1 MMSSCNLSPG
11 DMVHLEINCPATW
24 WRDKMGIV
32 ASVGETRSSDLE
44 RENYPIE
51 LAVIDSGAVST
62 LYSCSVYLK
71 DCTVINKR
79 SM

>member
-11 DMVHLEINCPATW
+11 DMVHLKIDCPASW

-32 ASVGETRSSDLE
+32 ASVGEPRGTELE

-51 LAVIDSGAVST
+51 LAVIDGGTVRT

-71 DCTVINKR
+71 DCAVIKR
-79 SM
+79 SK